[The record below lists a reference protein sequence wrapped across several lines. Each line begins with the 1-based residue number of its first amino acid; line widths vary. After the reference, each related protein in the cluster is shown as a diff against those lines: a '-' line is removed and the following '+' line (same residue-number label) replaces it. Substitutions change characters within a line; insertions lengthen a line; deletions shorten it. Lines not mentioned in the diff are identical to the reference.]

1 MERLKELA
9 EKLRLQVHAGAL
21 KQEMLE
27 TVLDILRKLMT
38 QVDKQEPKVLV
49 PIVSAQKPS
58 PAEDLNKEIN
68 MLLSL
73 NEKLN
78 VSTPDILEKQRVGPI
93 ESIKQNLGLNERFV
107 FAHVFFNGKIGE
119 FESFVEQ
126 LDVLG
131 SYDEAIELLEV
142 SVADT
147 VRQYNPDTTDQ
158 FVELIRR
165 RFSSK

>member
-38 QVDKQEPKVLV
+38 HVDKQESKVLV
-49 PIVSAQKPS
+49 PIVTSQKATH
-58 PAEDLNKEIN
+58 AEDLNKEIN

-78 VSTPDILEKQRVGPI
+78 VGTTDVLEKQRVGPI
-93 ESIKQNLGLNERFV
+93 HSIKQHLGLNERFV
-107 FAHVFFNGKIGE
+107 FAHVFFNGKIEE
-119 FESFVEQ
+119 FESLVDK
-126 LDVLG
+126 LDLLEN
-131 SYDEAIELLEV
+131 YDEAIKLLEIHV
-142 SVADT
+142 TET

>member
-1 MERLKELA
+1 MERLKDLA
-9 EKLRLQVHAGAL
+9 EKLRLQVHSGAL

-38 QVDKQEPKVLV
+38 HTDKQESKVLV
-49 PIVSAQKPS
+49 PIVHSQKPS
-58 PAEDLNKEIN
+58 AADDLNKEIN
-68 MLLSL
+68 LLLSL

-107 FAHVFFNGKIGE
+107 FAHVFFNGKIGA

-126 LDVLG
+126 LDLLE
-131 SYDEAIELLEV
+131 SYDEAINLLEFN
-142 SVADT
+142 VADT

>member
-1 MERLKELA
+1 MERLKDLA
-9 EKLRLQVHAGAL
+9 EKLRLQVHSGAL

-38 QVDKQEPKVLV
+38 HPDKQESTVLV
-49 PIVSAQKPS
+49 AAASIQKPS

-78 VSTPDILEKQRVGPI
+78 VGTTDVLEKQRVGPI

-107 FAHVFFNGKIGE
+107 FAHVFFNGKIEE
-119 FESFVEQ
+119 FESLVDK
-126 LDVLG
+126 LDLLEN
-131 SYDEAIELLEV
+131 YDEAIKLLEIHV
-142 SVADT
+142 TET

-158 FVELIRR
+158 FVELMRR
-165 RFSSK
+165 RFASK

>member
-1 MERLKELA
+1 MERLKDLA
-9 EKLRLQVHAGAL
+9 EKLRLQVHSGAL

-38 QVDKQEPKVLV
+38 HVEKQETKLILTPAVL
-49 PIVSAQKPS
+49 QKPS
-58 PAEDLNKEIN
+58 AADDLNKEIN
-68 MLLSL
+68 LLLSL

-107 FAHVFFNGKIGE
+107 FAHVFFNGKIGA

-131 SYDEAIELLEV
+131 SYDEAIELLEI

>member
-1 MERLKELA
+1 MERLKDLA
-9 EKLRLQVHAGAL
+9 EKFRLQVHSGAL
-21 KQEMLE
+21 KHEMLE

-38 QVDKQEPKVLV
+38 HVEKQETKLIVTSAVL
-49 PIVSAQKPS
+49 QKPS
-58 PAEDLNKEIN
+58 AADDLNKEIN
-68 MLLSL
+68 LLLSL

-93 ESIKQNLGLNERFV
+93 ESIKHNLGLNERFV
-107 FAHVFFNGKIGE
+107 FAHVFFNGKIGA

-131 SYDEAIELLEV
+131 SYDEAINLLEF

>member
-38 QVDKQEPKVLV
+38 HVDKQESKVLV
-49 PIVSAQKPS
+49 PILTNHKAS
-58 PAEDLNKEIN
+58 PVEDLNKEIN

-78 VSTPDILEKQRVGPI
+78 VGTTDVLEKQRVGPI
-93 ESIKQNLGLNERFV
+93 QSIKKNLGLNERFV
-107 FAHVFFNGKIGE
+107 FAHVFFNGRIEE
-119 FESFVEQ
+119 FESLVDK
-126 LDVLG
+126 LDLLEN
-131 SYDEAIELLEV
+131 YDEAIKLLEIHV
-142 SVADT
+142 TET